1 MTTRLQ
7 VLNSSNPSVPLS
19 LCPTNPSV
27 PLPLKNIQKNPMKK
41 IVLGVSTILSDVML
55 EIQ

>member
-1 MTTRLQ
+1 MSTRLQ
-7 VLNSSNPSVPLS
+7 VLNSSNPSSPS
-19 LCPTNPSV
+19 NPSV

>member
-7 VLNSSNPSVPLS
+7 VLNSSNPSVPLI
-19 LCPTNPSV
+19 
-27 PLPLKNIQKNPMKK
+27 PLFLSPLKNIQKNPMKK
-41 IVLGVSTILSDVML
+41 IVLGVSTIFFDVLL

>member
-7 VLNSSNPSVPLS
+7 VLNSS
-19 LCPTNPSV
+19 NPSV